1 MIQDTFDLA
10 CRSLDEKYMGERGNR
25 RVDASCDASLSRL
38 SVKENL
44 RQRPVPYKEWGPFL
58 SARDEG
64 ADAVE
69 GQSKVLKSK

>member
-44 RQRPVPYKEWGPFL
+44 RQRPVPYKE
-58 SARDEG
+58 
-64 ADAVE
+64 
-69 GQSKVLKSK
+69 